1 MEQTEQN
8 EKKNE
13 QQSLKRGR
21 PKKEEQK
28 PAETKEHTLPWTY
41 PTSKNFYKDQPLC
54 KIDLM

>member
-1 MEQTEQN
+1 MENSNQEN
-8 EKKNE
+8 KKNE
-13 QQSLKRGR
+13 QQTPNRGR

-28 PAETKEHTLPWTY
+28 PAETEERKPSWTY